1 MRMVTNLKRN
11 RMTTDERKLL
21 ESYRILDDH
30 EKHEVLELAT
40 FILFK
45 RTRDISPKQEETNN
59 IIHFKKNH

>member
-1 MRMVTNLKRN
+1 
-11 RMTTDERKLL
+11 MTTDERKLL